1 MALIFH
7 DWFATSN
14 EGVDQQQHMID
25 QSNLFRAGCFG
36 SFLDLTVNVTKDPA
50 MLQWLNGNENRRQAP
65 NENYA
70 RELMELFTLGA
81 DRQPTPAYT
90 ENDIREA
97 AKAPDR
103 LAQRLLLGA
112 RGAQLPLRPQPTQQR
127 QQGDLLRC
135 RLDLRHQPGRQL
147 ELG

>member
-1 MALIFH
+1 MVRSSQQLVERMALVFH

-50 MLQWLNGNENRRQAP
+50 MLQWLNGNQNRRQAP

-81 DRQPTPAYT
+81 DRQPRPPRTT
-90 ENDIREA
+90 S
-97 AKAPDR
+97 
-103 LAQRLLLGA
+103 A
-112 RGAQLPLRPQPTQQR
+112 RRR
-127 QQGDLLRC
+127 R
-135 RLDLRHQPGRQL
+135 
-147 ELG
+147 